1 MEKRKPLSSLF
12 FSSRE
17 IQKSR
22 EWAHRTARRID
33 PLRDARDLARWVR
46 TRTGSRAC
54 AGSSPASPRTSCT
67 RAISTPTRWELPP
80 PPDLLEK
87 IQSGEESLSFK
98 GAPDDEAV
106 LCTSDRTFLVK
117 RVETSNTLLVMQ
129 PAGGI
134 DRTVVG
140 DAEGEDDREL
150 DPAAD
155 GPTPKRR
162 RRDSAAGEGTP
173 TAENG
178 TTPNGTSAS
187 PPRTTPPALP
197 DLTAYAE
204 ASSHLELVP
213 TEPKLDA
220 MWLALRSPPHAYAGA
235 DVDRDAD
242 AAWAA
247 SLDDTEFGE
256 EGIPDPP
263 PRGFTLDELDAE
275 VRARPGPRFNPR
287 STRVPR
293 FRGEDGRWRGI
304 DEEYLEHAMDIAMV
318 TAQGNGWELGAI
330 PGDAVAN
337 AMIADGFPAAAT
349 AKALATFCARASGDG
364 DGDGVTWSVDAAK
377 LCAAKA
383 SRVLDEA
390 PTGGGGGSGA
400 PRWRLDAFLERW
412 RSKTPED
419 ARGGCVEANL
429 RGLALVEKAA
439 DGGGGF
445 VRAFRASQLPR
456 NLKERFAAIFA
467 FKPRWI
473 LEELEPYLEAT
484 ADATVEG
491 AAAQVH
497 ARVSQPDAKATAT
510 YSKR

>member
-1 MEKRKPLSSLF
+1 MGSDEDWFARVRGLKPGEPANF
-12 FSSRE
+12 VY
-17 IQKSR
+17 
-22 EWAHRTARRID
+22 
-33 PLRDARDLARWVR
+33 ARDFDANEV
-46 TRTGSRAC
+46 
-54 AGSSPASPRTSCT
+54 
-67 RAISTPTRWELPP
+67 ELQEL

-140 DAEGEDDREL
+140 DAEGEDDRDL
-150 DPAAD
+150 DHASD

-173 TAENG
+173 AAAENGTPAATAENG
-178 TTPNGTSAS
+178 T
-187 PPRTTPPALP
+187 PALP

-204 ASSHLELVP
+204 AASHLELVP

-256 EGIPDPP
+256 EGVPDAP
-263 PRGFTLDELDAE
+263 PRGFTLDELDADA
-275 VRARPGPRFNPR
+275 RASRAEIQSALDAGPA
-287 STRVPR
+287 
-293 FRGEDGRWRGI
+293 FRGDDGRWRGI
-304 DEEYLEHAMDIAMV
+304 DEEYLEHAMDIAVV

-330 PGDAVAN
+330 PGGAVAN

-349 AKALATFCARASGDG
+349 AKALAAFCSRAGGGGDDG
-364 DGDGVTWSVDAAK
+364 DGDDVTWSVDAAK

-390 PTGGGGGSGA
+390 PPGGGGGSGA

-419 ARGGCVEANL
+419 VRGGCVEANL
-429 RGLALVEKAA
+429 RGLALVDKAA

-467 FKPRWI
+467 FKPRWT

-484 ADATVEG
+484 ADATVE
-491 AAAQVH
+491 AQLLKYT
-497 ARVSQPDAKATAT
+497 RVSQPNAKATAT

>member
-1 MEKRKPLSSLF
+1 MGSDEDWFARVRGLKPGEPANF
-12 FSSRE
+12 VY
-17 IQKSR
+17 
-22 EWAHRTARRID
+22 
-33 PLRDARDLARWVR
+33 ARDFDANEV
-46 TRTGSRAC
+46 
-54 AGSSPASPRTSCT
+54 
-67 RAISTPTRWELPP
+67 ELLEL

-140 DAEGEDDREL
+140 DVEGEDDRDL
-150 DPAAD
+150 DHPSDSD

-162 RRDSAAGEGTP
+162 RRDSAAAADNGTP
-173 TAENG
+173 AAAENGNGTPAAENG
-178 TTPNGTSAS
+178 T
-187 PPRTTPPALP
+187 PALP

-256 EGIPDPP
+256 EGVPDPP
-263 PRGFTLDELDAE
+263 PRGFTLDELDADA
-275 VRARPGPRFNPR
+275 RASRAEIQSALDVGPA
-287 STRVPR
+287 
-293 FRGEDGRWRGI
+293 FRGDDGRWRGI
-304 DEEYLEHAMDIAMV
+304 DEEYLEHAMDIAVV

-330 PGDAVAN
+330 PGGAVAN
-337 AMIADGFPAAAT
+337 AMIADGFPAAVT
-349 AKALATFCARASGDG
+349 AKALATFCSRAGGGGGGGGGGGDG
-364 DGDGVTWSVDAAK
+364 DDVTWSVDAAK

-390 PTGGGGGSGA
+390 PPGGGGGSGA

-419 ARGGCVEANL
+419 VRGGCVEANL
-429 RGLALVEKAA
+429 RGLALVDKAA

-467 FKPRWI
+467 FKPRWT
-473 LEELEPYLEAT
+473 LEELEPYLKAT
-484 ADATVEG
+484 ADATVE
-491 AAAQVH
+491 AQLLKYT
-497 ARVSQPDAKATAT
+497 RVSQPNAKATAT

>member
-1 MEKRKPLSSLF
+1 MGSDEDWFTRVRGLKPGEPANF
-12 FSSRE
+12 VY
-17 IQKSR
+17 
-22 EWAHRTARRID
+22 
-33 PLRDARDLARWVR
+33 ARDFDANEV
-46 TRTGSRAC
+46 
-54 AGSSPASPRTSCT
+54 
-67 RAISTPTRWELPP
+67 ELLEL

-178 TTPNGTSAS
+178 TTPNGTSAA
-187 PPRTTPPALP
+187 PAENDTPALP
-197 DLTAYAE
+197 NHTAYAE

-256 EGIPDPP
+256 VGVPDPP

-275 VRARPGPRFNPR
+275 ARASQAEIQSALDAGPA
-287 STRVPR
+287 

-349 AKALATFCARASGDG
+349 AKALATFCSRASGDG

-429 RGLALVEKAA
+429 RGLALVEKAT

-484 ADATVEG
+484 ADATVE
-491 AAAQVH
+491 AQLLKYT
-497 ARVSQPDAKATAT
+497 RVSQPDAKATAT